1 MICMNLAIDSEMAMN
16 LCKTRGM
23 RKRAGIGSALLALF
37 VMPSAHASMFT
48 GETLDA
54 VANGMAWFVLI
65 VMPGVGI
72 AIFWIVHV
80 LPEKIAEKRHHPNKD
95 AIHVLCLLSLVFGGM
110 LWPFAWLWAYTRPV
124 VHKMAYGTEKH
135 EDYFVEQ
142 GELAASGELEAGH
155 IDQLRAELEYIK
167 ARGKLTPELRRVY
180 ERLQEARPSP
190 NAAGTGGAG

>member
-1 MICMNLAIDSEMAMN
+1 MN
-16 LCKTRGM
+16 R
-23 RKRAGIGSALLALF
+23 RKVPALPTSVRAGAILLAMF
-37 VMPSAHASMFT
+37 VMPSAHASMFH

-54 VANGMAWFVLI
+54 VANGMAWFILV
-65 VMPGVGI
+65 VMPFVGI

-135 EDYFVEQ
+135 EDYYVEQ
-142 GELAASGELEAGH
+142 SELAVSGKLAQEH
-155 IDQLRAELEYIK
+155 VDQLRAELEYIK
-167 ARGKLTPELRRVY
+167 RSGKLTPELKRVY
-180 ERLQEARPSP
+180 ERLQEAGPRS
-190 NAAGTGGAG
+190 AAADTGGAG

>member
-1 MICMNLAIDSEMAMN
+1 MNLAIDLEMAMKSRM
-16 LCKTRGM
+16 L
-23 RKRAGIGSALLALF
+23 RKSARVGAALLAMF
-37 VMPSAHASMFT
+37 VMPSAQASLFQ

-142 GELAASGELEAGH
+142 GELAVSGELAADH
-155 IDQLRAELEYIK
+155 VQQLRAELEYIK
-167 ARGKLTPELRRVY
+167 ERGKLTPELRRVY
-180 ERLQEARPSP
+180 ENLQAADASP
-190 NAAGTGGAG
+190 GAADTGRGAG